1 MSNLNDVRSHIKN
14 FVLAPTTLF
23 VEGVLLPN
31 DIFKLLQE
39 FSYFPVGRLQSTE
52 FNYSQLFSNG
62 LKSLL
67 VEGNFWYGDFI
78 IYSVTE

>member
-1 MSNLNDVRSHIKN
+1 MSNLNDFRSYLEN
-14 FVLAPTTLF
+14 FLNTYTLF
-23 VEGVLLPN
+23 IEGVLLPN
-31 DIFKLLQE
+31 QLFKELQE

-52 FNYSQLFSNG
+52 FNYSQVFSNG

-67 VEGNFWYGDFI
+67 VEGNSWYGDFI

>member
-1 MSNLNDVRSHIKN
+1 MSNLEDFRSYLKN
-14 FVLAPTTLF
+14 FLNAPTTLF

-31 DIFKLLQE
+31 QIFKELQE
-39 FSYFPVGRLQSTE
+39 FSYFPVGRLQYTE